1 MLCRKEHL
9 EIGESVRFWR
19 ADDIGDVE
27 LLHARYR
34 THSFGRHT
42 HEGFAI
48 GVIQEGVE
56 GFSYRGTGHHAGQ
69 GQIIVFNPDE
79 AHTGEAVDDF
89 GWRFRIFY
97 FDPELLRNAASQFGG
112 RGCKQPFFL
121 EAIIQDDLLAGWLR
135 QLHVTLEESASLLE
149 RQSKFLWTFAQ
160 MAQRH
165 SDCRSEEPTV
175 RAGHL
180 PVRRIREYLDEN
192 FIRNVSIQELV
203 EVSGFSPYH
212 MIRIFRNCTGLT
224 PHLYLEQVRINRA
237 RQLLRSGVSIIDT
250 ALQVGFTDQSHL
262 NRHFKK
268 MTGITPG
275 KYLSAITSKTPAAP
289 SF

>member
-9 EIGESVRFWR
+9 EIGESVHFWR

-97 FDPELLRNAASQFGG
+97 FDPELLRNAASQ
-112 RGCKQPFFL
+112 
-121 EAIIQDDLLAGWLR
+121 
-135 QLHVTLEESASLLE
+135 
-149 RQSKFLWTFAQ
+149 
-160 MAQRH
+160 
-165 SDCRSEEPTV
+165 
-175 RAGHL
+175 
-180 PVRRIREYLDEN
+180 
-192 FIRNVSIQELV
+192 IRNVSIQELV

-212 MIRIFRNCTGLT
+212 MIRIFRNRTGLT

-237 RQLLRSGVSIIDT
+237 RLLLRSGVSIIDT